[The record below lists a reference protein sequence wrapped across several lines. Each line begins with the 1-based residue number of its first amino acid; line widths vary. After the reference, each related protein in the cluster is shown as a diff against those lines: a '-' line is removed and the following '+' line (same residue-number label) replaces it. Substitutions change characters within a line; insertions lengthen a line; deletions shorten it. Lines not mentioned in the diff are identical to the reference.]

1 MWVYMEAVIQP
12 ITRILINSIL
22 TSTPGD
28 RLLLGLFWFFSTQHV
43 GS

>member
-12 ITRILINSIL
+12 ITRILINSTL
-22 TSTPGD
+22 TSTLGD
-28 RLLLGLFWFFSTQHV
+28 RLLLVLFCFFSTQHV